1 MGLRLGS
8 EEMTR
13 CSAKVGAGRLRAPAC
28 LPGGSPPSRAEAAGA
43 RPPGFAGKEGPV
55 SFITR
60 EGLDQRHSWALRCCL
75 SSTNFWRQKKK
86 RKKRKDFL
94 SAQLS

>member
-1 MGLRLGS
+1 MPTDAWFCKAVPWGSGLGS

-28 LPGGSPPSRAEAAGA
+28 LPGGSSSRAEQQVPDLRGLV
-43 RPPGFAGKEGPV
+43 GKEGPV

-60 EGLDQRHSWALRCCL
+60 KG
-75 SSTNFWRQKKK
+75 
-86 RKKRKDFL
+86 
-94 SAQLS
+94 